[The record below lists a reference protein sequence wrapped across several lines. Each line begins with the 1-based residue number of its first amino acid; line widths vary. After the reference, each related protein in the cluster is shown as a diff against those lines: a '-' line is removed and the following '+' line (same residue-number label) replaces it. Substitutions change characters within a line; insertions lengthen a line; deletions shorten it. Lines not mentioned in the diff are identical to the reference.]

1 MMGLP
6 LLSLIVAAPFVAA
19 LILFVVPGAQRGLVR
34 WISLLGASV
43 SLAGS
48 GHSVSEQPS
57 PIGMV
62 PITRASRVSLSRVQ
76 LRSASAI
83 ESRTGGSI
91 TECNTNVF
99 GIWT

>member
-48 GHSVSEQPS
+48 VQVARVYDLAQGAQS
-57 PIGMV
+57 IG
-62 PITRASRVSLSRVQ
+62 
-76 LRSASAI
+76 
-83 ESRTGGSI
+83 
-91 TECNTNVF
+91 
-99 GIWT
+99 